1 MIRRWFN
8 WLVLSCFILHV
19 ALYFSTSH
27 VAGKS
32 MIQLEE
38 LLEGPSSG
46 EGLAEDDSPID
57 LMLQEYLDLIEDFPR
72 TETSKPSHK
81 GATSVYQTNI
91 KPILQKTASPFLQ
104 AGYSIAYTCA
114 PYRPLHFLLSEYHGY
129 LFRFKPF

>member
-1 MIRRWFN
+1 MRRWFN
-8 WLVLSCFILHV
+8 WFVLSCFILHV
-19 ALYFSTSH
+19 ALYFSTFH

-46 EGLAEDDSPID
+46 EGIAEDDSPID

-72 TETSKPSHK
+72 TDTSKPSHK
-81 GATSVYQTNI
+81 GANSVYQASH
-91 KPILQKTASPFLQ
+91 KPLPQHSESSFLQ
-104 AGYSIAYTCA
+104 DGFAITYTCA
-114 PYRPLHFLLSEYHGY
+114 AYRPLKFLLSEYHGY